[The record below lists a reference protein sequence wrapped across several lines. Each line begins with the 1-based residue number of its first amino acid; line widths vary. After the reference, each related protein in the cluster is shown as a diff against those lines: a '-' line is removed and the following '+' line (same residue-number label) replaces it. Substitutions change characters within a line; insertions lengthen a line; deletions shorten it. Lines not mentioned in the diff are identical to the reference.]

1 MMVESVVSVRGVVRL
16 AGERVGVV
24 HARKALGLI
33 RGGRSRNSVRN
44 ACRSN
49 SLALASVW
57 TALKIA

>member
-1 MMVESVVSVRGVVRL
+1 MIRENVESVREVVRL

-24 HARKALGLI
+24 HARRGLGLI

-49 SLALASVW
+49 SLALASV
-57 TALKIA
+57 